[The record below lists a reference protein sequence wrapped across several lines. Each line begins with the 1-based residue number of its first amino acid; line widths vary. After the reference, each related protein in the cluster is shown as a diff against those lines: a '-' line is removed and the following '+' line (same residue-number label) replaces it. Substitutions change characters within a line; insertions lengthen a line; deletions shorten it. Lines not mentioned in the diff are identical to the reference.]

1 MNQFDDIRCF
11 NDNEVHDVLTRLCDE
26 KQFINVVSTVYP
38 LMPKDMVKQKLK
50 SFDSTYQFQKDF
62 VVPFL
67 QDIEAN
73 ITKGIDLLGL
83 DKIDTS
89 KSHLYISNHR
99 DIILDS
105 ALLCSKLVENEMD
118 TVEIAIG
125 NNLLITP
132 WIELLVRVNRS
143 FIVKRDGTAREI
155 FANSKLL
162 SAYINYVINEKHRS
176 IWLAQREGR
185 SKNAD
190 DRTQESVLKMLNM
203 NGETTNMAKNL
214 IPLNICPLCIS
225 YEYDPCDYLKAKEL
239 QQRRDNPD
247 FQKSQKDDLTS
258 MTTGVMGYKGK
269 VVYSITGDI
278 NDDLQTISE
287 KTTDKNAAAKEI
299 AELIDRRIH
308 SNYTIFTINKIA
320 FDMLYGTSRF
330 AGEYTMM
337 EKLDFERYIQKQ
349 IAKIDIVEKD
359 IDFLMKK
366 LLEIYSNTLKNY
378 LET

>member
-1 MNQFDDIRCF
+1 MLF
-11 NDNEVHDVLTRLCDE
+11 
-26 KQFINVVSTVYP
+26 
-38 LMPKDMVKQKLK
+38 
-50 SFDSTYQFQKDF
+50 
-62 VVPFL
+62 
-67 QDIEAN
+67 
-73 ITKGIDLLGL
+73 
-83 DKIDTS
+83 
-89 KSHLYISNHR
+89 
-99 DIILDS
+99 
-105 ALLCSKLVENEMD
+105 
-118 TVEIAIG
+118 
-125 NNLLITP
+125 
-132 WIELLVRVNRS
+132 RS
-143 FIVKRDGTAREI
+143 VKRDGTAREI

-203 NGETTNMAKNL
+203 NGEAADMAKNL

-247 FQKSQKDDLTS
+247 FKKSQKDDMVS
-258 MTTGVMGYKGK
+258 MSTGVMGYKGK

-330 AGEYTMM
+330 ANEYTMM

-349 IAKIDIVEKD
+349 IAKIDIAEKD

-378 LET
+378 LETK